1 MNSLKYGRYEIIKYL
16 GGGTMGDVFVAH
28 DPQFDS
34 RVALKVLKKE
44 RVEDE
49 EIRQRFLNEPKITRR
64 VAHPNIVTV
73 YDVGF
78 DHGTMFIAMELL
90 EGKSL
95 DKIIKENRLT
105 PKQII
110 GIGIQIATAL
120 HYTHQKRIFHRDIK
134 PANIIRSS
142 DGQFK
147 LTDFGIARI
156 QDLKQTTYGTVMGSP
171 YYMSPEQATAQPV
184 DGRSDIYSLGAVL
197 YECATGKPPFQA
209 DNFRDLRPKI
219 INDPPAPLLKNGKP
233 LPPGLSSVI
242 LKSLEKNPGKR
253 YQTGN
258 EMNASLTK
266 CLSEISAGTNW
277 IQKLKKVAIIFG
289 IIILVSG
296 IALILRHFLQPR
308 TTLKINSTPPGAQVF
323 IGDEFKGRTPF
334 DIKLPLGEFD
344 FRFSLHDYY
353 TWEATVKL
361 DGEDETLDINL
372 EPMEEKSSNI
382 PSKHGEEI
390 K

>member
-1 MNSLKYGRYEIIKYL
+1 MKYGRYEIIKYL

-34 RVALKVLKKE
+34 KVALKVLKKE
-44 RVEDE
+44 RAADE
-49 EIRQRFLNEPKITRR
+49 EIFQRFLNEPKITRR
-64 VAHPNIVTV
+64 VAHQNIVTV

-78 DHGTMFIAMELL
+78 DQGTMYIAMELL

-95 DKIIKENRLT
+95 NKIIEENRLT
-105 PKQII
+105 LKQII
-110 GIGIQIATAL
+110 DIGIQIAAAL
-120 HYTHQKRIFHRDIK
+120 HHAHQEGIFHRDIK

-156 QDLKQTTYGTVMGSP
+156 QDLKQTIDGMVLGSP
-171 YYMSPEQATAQPV
+171 YYMSPEQAKGQPV
-184 DGRSDIYSLGAVL
+184 DGRSDLYSLGAVL

-209 DNFRDLRPKI
+209 DNWNTLYPKI
-219 INDPPAPLLKNGKP
+219 INEEPAPLLKNGKP

-253 YQTGN
+253 FQAGN
-258 EMNASLTK
+258 EMKASLKK
-266 CLSEISAGTNW
+266 CLSEINGGTNW
-277 IQKLKKVAIIFG
+277 IQTLKKIAIIFG
-289 IIILVSG
+289 ILTLVSG
-296 IALILRHFLQPR
+296 IALISRHFLQPR

-323 IGDEFKGRTPF
+323 IGDEFKGKTPF

-353 TWEATVKL
+353 TWEATVRL
-361 DGEDETLDINL
+361 DGKDKPLDVNL
-372 EPMEEKSSNI
+372 EPME
-382 PSKHGEEI
+382 
-390 K
+390 

>member
-1 MNSLKYGRYEIIKYL
+1 
-16 GGGTMGDVFVAH
+16 MGDVFLAN

-44 RVEDE
+44 RAADE
-49 EIRQRFLNEPKITRR
+49 EIFQRFLNEPKITRR

-78 DHGTMFIAMELL
+78 DQDQGTTYIAMELL

-95 DKIIKENRLT
+95 DKIIEKTRIT

-110 GIGIQIATAL
+110 GIGMQIATAL
-120 HYTHQKRIFHRDIK
+120 HYTHQKGIFHRDIK
-134 PANIIRSS
+134 PANIIRSSDETS

-156 QDLKQTTYGTVMGSP
+156 QDLKQTTDGMVLGSP
-171 YYMSPEQATAQPV
+171 YYMSPEQARGRPV
-184 DGRSDIYSLGAVL
+184 DGRSDLYSLGAVL

-209 DNFRDLRPKI
+209 DNWGTLYPKI
-219 INDPPAPLLKNGKP
+219 INDNPAPLLKNGKP
-233 LPPGLSSVI
+233 LPPGLSKVI

-253 YQTGN
+253 FQTGN
-258 EMNASLTK
+258 EMTASLK
-266 CLSEISAGTNW
+266 ECLSEISGGTNW
-277 IQKLKKVAIIFG
+277 IKILKKFAIIFG
-289 IIILVSG
+289 IITIVSG
-296 IALILRHFLQPR
+296 LALISRHFFQPL

-344 FRFSLHDYY
+344 FRLSLNDYY
-353 TWEATVKL
+353 TWEATVTL
-361 DGEDETLDINL
+361 DGKDEPLDVNL
-372 EPMEEKSSNI
+372 EPVEKKSSNI
-382 PSKHGEEI
+382 PLKHEEEI

>member
-1 MNSLKYGRYEIIKYL
+1 
-16 GGGTMGDVFVAH
+16 MGDVFMAH

-44 RVEDE
+44 RAADE
-49 EIRQRFLNEPKITRR
+49 EIFQRFLNEPKITRR

-78 DHGTMFIAMELL
+78 DQGTTYIAMELL

-95 DKIIKENRLT
+95 DKIIEKNRLT

-110 GIGIQIATAL
+110 DIGMQIATAL
-120 HYTHQKRIFHRDIK
+120 HHAHQEGIFHRDIK

-142 DGQFK
+142 DETFAGQFK

-156 QDLKQTTYGTVMGSP
+156 QDLKQTTDGTVLGSP
-171 YYMSPEQATAQPV
+171 YYMSPEQARGQPV
-184 DGRSDIYSLGAVL
+184 DGRSDLYSLGAVL

-209 DNFRDLRPKI
+209 DDWNTLYPKI
-219 INDPPAPLLKNGKP
+219 LNDKPAPLLKNGKP
-233 LPPGLSSVI
+233 LPPELSKLI
-242 LKSLEKNPGKR
+242 LKSLEKNPDKR
-253 YQTGN
+253 FQTGN
-258 EMNASLTK
+258 EMIASLKK
-266 CLSEISAGTNW
+266 CLSEISGGTNW
-277 IQKLKKVAIIFG
+277 IQTLKKISIIFA

-296 IALILRHFLQPR
+296 IALISQHIFQPR
-308 TTLKINSTPPGAQVF
+308 TKLKINSTPPGAQVF

-334 DIKLPLGEFD
+334 DIKLPSGEFD

-361 DGEDETLDINL
+361 DEKDETLDINL
-372 EPMEEKSSNI
+372 EPMEKKSSGLN
-382 PSKHGEEI
+382 
-390 K
+390 